1 MFGARVRS
9 ELPMTALRDGR
20 VPARGK
26 AVEVRL
32 RVGIAPLC
40 GAVGSPAASEVA
52 EATSVRVNGSRFA
65 CRLLAVVGVLAATAL
80 AFAASASANTSASAS
95 SPAFAGTTDAI
106 TGRADASSVVAQRVC
121 ATAVAGGVTCEAQ
134 MLVAR
139 SSGVAVRPLLRGAV
153 AAGLVGTATRGTV
166 SRASALGPLVI
177 SASAP
182 QAGTPA
188 YLQQAYDQSY
198 LSQTAG
204 SGDTIAIVDAY
215 DDPGAEADLGRY
227 RAMFGLPA
235 CTTANGCFRKVD
247 QNGGNAYPPV
257 DAGWAVEI
265 SLDLDA
271 VSALCPNCRI
281 VLVEANSNSW
291 SDMTTAQ
298 AQAAR
303 QGANQISD
311 SWGGLDGGVPSGT
324 FSFAGVATVAATGDS
339 GYLGASENEYPA
351 SFASVTAAGGTSLT
365 AASDPASVRGWSET
379 AWSDAGSGCNLNV
392 AKPVWQTDSGCTGR
406 SYADISAD
414 ADPATAIQIY
424 DGSAGGWLVV
434 GGTSLASPLIAAY
447 YAITGANAASPSW
460 AYVNRSLLNDP
471 FSGSNGSCAALIA
484 YVCNAGV
491 GYDGPTG
498 AGSISGAAFTGAPG
512 IGGPGAKGSYT
523 QDVTATSAQL
533 QGGVYPN
540 GLDTSF
546 WWEYGPTGT
555 YGQQTAPT
563 DLGAGRAP
571 VIASATLTGLAL
583 TSSYHYRLVAQNSLG
598 RTYGFDYAL
607 QTTGPPPTMSATSA
621 VVTGS
626 ATATLAATVNA
637 QGTPASY
644 FFAYATTGSHT
655 QTTLGTQVAGTA
667 DTPASA
673 QLTGLQ
679 ANTTYHYTL
688 TITSAAGST
697 TSPDQTFL
705 TSPGAPTLSPLNAP
719 AVDPQGATT
728 PTPAQTKQLPAP
740 SSRGQSLV
748 RASLH
753 RSTLTLTLR
762 CTNGCQLRMQ
772 LQLIGGPNRAR
783 TLISTTRN
791 MRPRK
796 NLTTLRLRLNP
807 TAVAAIRRTN
817 RPRALLTLSQLR
829 DGSYKPVT
837 VRTLKLPTR

>member
-1 MFGARVRS
+1 
-9 ELPMTALRDGR
+9 
-20 VPARGK
+20 
-26 AVEVRL
+26 
-32 RVGIAPLC
+32 
-40 GAVGSPAASEVA
+40 
-52 EATSVRVNGSRFA
+52 
-65 CRLLAVVGVLAATAL
+65 
-80 AFAASASANTSASAS
+80 
-95 SPAFAGTTDAI
+95 
-106 TGRADASSVVAQRVC
+106 
-121 ATAVAGGVTCEAQ
+121 
-134 MLVAR
+134 ML
-139 SSGVAVRPLLRGAV
+139 S
-153 AAGLVGTATRGTV
+153 
-166 SRASALGPLVI
+166 ASALGPLVV

-188 YLQQAYDQSY
+188 YLQQAYDLSY
-198 LSQTAG
+198 LAQTAG

-227 RAMFGLPA
+227 RATFGLPA

-247 QNGGNAYPPV
+247 QNGGNSYPPV
-257 DAGWAVEI
+257 DTGWAVEI
-265 SLDLDA
+265 SLDLA
-271 VSALCPNCRI
+271 AMSALCPNCRI

-291 SDMTTAQ
+291 SDLTTAQ
-298 AQAAR
+298 AQAAS

-311 SWGGLDGGVPSGT
+311 SWGGLDSSVPSGT

-339 GYLGASENEYPA
+339 GYVGASENQYPA
-351 SFASVTAAGGTSLT
+351 SLASVTAAGGTSLT
-365 AASDPASVRGWSET
+365 AASDPTSVRGWSEA
-379 AWSDAGSGCNLNV
+379 AWSGAGSGCNLSI
-392 AKPVWQTDSGCTGR
+392 AKPVWQTDSGCSGR
-406 SYADISAD
+406 SYADVSAD

-424 DGSAGGWLVV
+424 DGAAGGWLVV

-498 AGSISGAAFTGAPG
+498 AGSISGAVITGAPG

-540 GLDTSF
+540 GLDTSV
-546 WWEYGPTGT
+546 WWEYGPTGA
-555 YGQQTAPT
+555 YGQRTAPT
-563 DLGAGRAP
+563 DLGAGQAP
-571 VIASATLTGLAL
+571 VMASATLTGLAL

-598 RTYGFDYAL
+598 RTYGYDYTL

-644 FFAYATTGSHT
+644 SFAYATTGGHT

-667 DTPASA
+667 DTPALA

-688 TITSAAGST
+688 TVTSAAGST

-705 TSPGAPTLSPLNAP
+705 TSPGAPTLSLLNAT

-728 PTPAQTKQLPAP
+728 PTPVQTVTATTRRPAQQM
-740 SSRGQSLV
+740 SLV
-748 RASLH
+748 KASLH

-762 CTNGCQLRMQ
+762 CASGCQLRMQ

-783 TLISTTRN
+783 TLISTTRH
-791 MRPRK
+791 MRPRR

-807 TAVAAIRRTN
+807 TAVAAIRRTT
-817 RPRALLTLSQLR
+817 RPHARLTLSQLR

-837 VRTLKLPTR
+837 VRTLKLPIR